1 MGGLQRPPPDLLLS
15 GRYPMATDIATR
27 YGDLDLNGHVN
38 NVAMAAIFQE
48 ARAWFFSALGLHWP
62 PGGQRPMVASVQIDY
77 LAEAF
82 HPAPIRMNIG
92 VSEIGRSSWTVAALA
107 VQGSRACALC
117 RAALVCTEDRR
128 PAAMEAHL
136 REAFESR
143 RLLPA

>member
-1 MGGLQRPPPDLLLS
+1 
-15 GRYPMATDIATR
+15 MAIEISTR

-48 ARAWFFSALGLHWP
+48 ARAGFFAAIGLRWP

-82 HPAPIRMNIG
+82 HPEPIRMNIG
-92 VSEIGRSSWTVAALA
+92 VLEIGRSSWMVAALA
-107 VQGSRACALC
+107 VQRDKACALC

-128 PAAMEAHL
+128 PAAIAQNL
-136 REAFESR
+136 REAFER
-143 RLLPA
+143 RLLLPA